1 MNLKNILLLNAISSG
16 IAGIVLALGGPL
28 FKNLFG
34 LPDPLPFVFVG
45 VFLALFAL
53 FVLFVALAENINLR
67 LVQVIIGL
75 DITWVLASVMVIIL
89 TASWMT
95 VWGILITLG
104 VAFWV
109 ALMAVLQINRSKR
122 HHALTTGL

>member
-16 IAGIVLALGGPL
+16 IAGIVLALGAPL

-95 VWGILITLG
+95 IWGTLITLG
-104 VAFWV
+104 VAIWV
-109 ALMAVLQINRSKR
+109 ALMAVLQINRSKGIT
-122 HHALTTGL
+122 H

>member
-1 MNLKNILLLNAISSG
+1 M
-16 IAGIVLALGGPL
+16 LALAAPL

-122 HHALTTGL
+122 HHA

>member
-16 IAGIVLALGGPL
+16 ITGILLALAAPL

-95 VWGILITLG
+95 IWGTLITLG
-104 VAFWV
+104 VAIWV

>member
-16 IAGIVLALGGPL
+16 ITGILLALAAPL

-75 DITWVLASVMVIIL
+75 DITWVLASVM
-89 TASWMT
+89 
-95 VWGILITLG
+95 
-104 VAFWV
+104 
-109 ALMAVLQINRSKR
+109 RSEERRVGKECR
-122 HHALTTGL
+122 CRWWLEE